1 MESNITQPT
10 ESDLM
15 VSIVHTIK
23 TLIRIEG
30 SIKKHQSY
38 NNPDKMAIEQW
49 QEVHA
54 DLTKQLVTMLAEA
67 GVNVQVPTKTLEH
80 A

>member
-1 MESNITQPT
+1 MDTKLK
-10 ESDLM
+10 SDISPDLLLA
-15 VSIVHTIK
+15 VTHTVK
-23 TLIRIEG
+23 TLSRISE
-30 SIKKHQSY
+30 SIQWHQARTR
-38 NNPDKMAIEQW
+38 PDTMAIEQW

-54 DLTKQLVTMLAEA
+54 DLTQQLVAMLAEA